1 MDPLQNY
8 MKLSGPLYKRRVCT
22 GLQFGFLC
30 VIVGISILRKK
41 PCTTPW
47 WSGVLICDDVFS
59 IPHLYDE
66 HISSEAL
73 ICNLVVLQGG
83 IGQWLLSPSNTVST
97 FLNLICIL
105 VLDTQLTI

>member
-1 MDPLQNY
+1 MLI
-8 MKLSGPLYKRRVCT
+8 S
-22 GLQFGFLC
+22 FG
-30 VIVGISILRKK
+30 VIVGIFEKK
-41 PCTTPW
+41 SLLLPPW